1 MSGRVFWLSLLVY
14 GAFGAGFALVSVLK
28 ILERQPGPAAA
39 SGAGAIYAL
48 FRAAMV
54 LRHARHLRP

>member
-1 MSGRVFWLSLLVY
+1 MFWLSLLVY

-28 ILERQPGPAAA
+28 MIERQPGPAAA
-39 SGAGAIYAL
+39 SGAGAVYSL

-54 LRHARHLRP
+54 LRRARQLRP